1 MLDAMTVPFV
11 DFKNAIQT
19 NRQEILA
26 ALARVVDS
34 GNVILGSETAAFENE
49 FADFCAVRH
58 CVGVGNGLDALS
70 LTLRAAGI
78 GPGDE
83 VIVPS
88 QTFIASWLA
97 VSHVGAMPVPV
108 EIDPQT
114 YTIDP
119 NRIEAALTGRTRAIM
134 PVHLFGHMSDMD
146 AIMDIAARRDLF
158 VLEDAAQA
166 HGAEYKGRR
175 AGTIGH
181 AAGFSFYPT
190 KNLGALGDGGA
201 ITTNDDT
208 IANNVRRLR
217 NYGSTKKYHHDEVGF
232 NSRLDEMQ
240 AAVLRVKLRLLAAEN
255 DRRRAAAQMYRDL
268 LAGESKVDLPVEAEW
283 TRHVYHLFVV
293 ATERRDALMEHL
305 NAAGCA
311 SLIHYPITPGRAA
324 AYSNLAIPPQPV
336 ADRLAETALSLP
348 MWPDITADQIRQ
360 VADAINSF

>member
-1 MLDAMTVPFV
+1 MKVPFV
-11 DFKNAIQT
+11 DFKNAIQN
-19 NRQEILA
+19 NRPEILD

-34 GNVILGSETAAFENE
+34 GNVILGTETAAFEDE
-49 FADFCAVRH
+49 FGGFCDAKH

-78 GPGDE
+78 GQGDE

-97 VSHVGAMPVPV
+97 VSHVGAIPVPV
-108 EIDPQT
+108 EIDPRT
-114 YTIDP
+114 YTLDP
-119 NRIEAALTGRTRAIM
+119 NRIEAALSERTRAIM

-166 HGAEYKGRR
+166 HGAQYKGRL

-201 ITTNDDT
+201 ITTNDDR
-208 IANNVRRLR
+208 IADNVRRLR

-240 AAVLRVKLRLLAAEN
+240 AAVLRVKLRSLTAEN
-255 DRRRAAAQMYRDL
+255 DRRRDAATMYRDL
-268 LAGESKVDLPVEAEW
+268 LCHNDKIVLPLEAEW

-293 ATERRDALMEHL
+293 TTERRDDLKEHL
-305 NAAGCA
+305 KAAGCA
-311 SLIHYPITPGRAA
+311 SLIHYPITPGASA
-324 AYSNLAIPPQPV
+324 AYADLAIAPQPI
-336 ADRLAETALSLP
+336 ADRLADTALSLP
-348 MWPDITADQIRQ
+348 MWPDITADQVRQ
-360 VADAINSF
+360 VADAINAF

>member
-1 MLDAMTVPFV
+1 MEVPFV
-11 DFKNAIQT
+11 DFRNAIQN
-19 NRQEILA
+19 NRQEILDA
-26 ALARVVDS
+26 VARVVDS
-34 GNVILGSETAAFENE
+34 GNVILGSETVAFEE
-49 FADFCAVRH
+49 DFAGFCGAKH

-78 GPGDE
+78 GQGDE

-97 VSHVGAMPVPV
+97 VSHVGAVPVPV

-114 YTIDP
+114 YTLDP
-119 NRIEAALTGRTRAIM
+119 NRIEAAVTERTRAIM

-201 ITTNDDT
+201 ITTNDDK
-208 IANNVRRLR
+208 IADNVRRLR
-217 NYGSTKKYHHDEVGF
+217 NYGSTKKYHHDVVGF

-240 AAVLRVKLRLLAAEN
+240 AAVLRVKLQSLEAEN
-255 DRRRAAAQMYRDL
+255 DRRRAAAKMYRDL
-268 LAGESKVDLPVEAEW
+268 LGQTDNVVLPIEAEW

-293 ATERRDALMEHL
+293 MTNRRDALSEHL
-305 NAAGCA
+305 KAAGCA
-311 SLIHYPITPGRAA
+311 SLIHYPITPRASG
-324 AYSNLAIPPQPV
+324 AYAEHAIAPQPV
-336 ADRLAETALSLP
+336 ADHLAKTALSLP
-348 MWPDITADQIRQ
+348 MWPDITADQIRH
-360 VADAINSF
+360 VTDAIKAF

>member
-1 MLDAMTVPFV
+1 MKVPFV
-11 DFKNAIQT
+11 DFKNAIQ
-19 NRQEILA
+19 NSRQEILDA
-26 ALARVVDS
+26 MARVVDS
-34 GNVILGSETAAFENE
+34 GNVILGPETAAFEDE
-49 FADFCAVRH
+49 FAGFCGAKH

-70 LTLRAAGI
+70 LTLNAAGI
-78 GPGDE
+78 GQGDE

-97 VSHVGAMPVPV
+97 VSHVGAIPVPV

-114 YTIDP
+114 YTLDP
-119 NRIEAALTGRTRAIM
+119 NRIEAALTERTRAIM

-201 ITTNDDT
+201 ITTNDDK
-208 IANNVRRLR
+208 IADNVRRLR
-217 NYGSTKKYHHDEVGF
+217 NYGSTQKYHHDVVGF

-240 AAVLRVKLRLLAAEN
+240 AAVLRVKLQSLEAEN
-255 DRRRAAAQMYRDL
+255 DRRRTAAKMYRDL
-268 LAGESKVDLPVEAEW
+268 LASTNKVVLPTEAEW

-293 ATERRDALMEHL
+293 TTQHRDALSEHL
-305 NAAGCA
+305 KAAGCA
-311 SLIHYPITPGRAA
+311 SLIHYPITPGASRAYA
-324 AYSNLAIPPQPV
+324 EHAIPPQPV
-336 ADRLAETALSLP
+336 ADRLADTALSLP

-360 VADAINSF
+360 VADAIKTF

>member
-1 MLDAMTVPFV
+1 MKVPFV
-11 DFKNAIQT
+11 DFKNAIQN
-19 NRQEILA
+19 NRQEILDA
-26 ALARVVDS
+26 MARVVDS
-34 GNVILGSETAAFENE
+34 GNVILGSETAAFEEE
-49 FADFCAVRH
+49 FAGFCGAKH

-70 LTLRAAGI
+70 LTLNAAGI
-78 GPGDE
+78 GQGDE

-97 VSHVGAMPVPV
+97 VSHVGAIPVPV

-114 YTIDP
+114 YTLDP
-119 NRIEAALTGRTRAIM
+119 NRIEAALTERTRAIM

-146 AIMDIAARRDLF
+146 AIMDIAGRRDLF

-201 ITTNDDT
+201 ITTNDDK
-208 IANNVRRLR
+208 IADNVRRLR
-217 NYGSTKKYHHDEVGF
+217 NYGSTQKYHHDVVGF

-240 AAVLRVKLRLLAAEN
+240 AAVLRVKLQSLEAEN
-255 DRRRAAAQMYRDL
+255 DRRRTAAKMYRDL
-268 LAGESKVDLPVEAEW
+268 LASTNKVVLPVEAEW
-283 TRHVYHLFVV
+283 SRHVYHLFVV
-293 ATERRDALMEHL
+293 TTQHRDALSEHL
-305 NAAGCA
+305 KAAGCA
-311 SLIHYPITPGRAA
+311 SLIHYPITPGAST
-324 AYSNLAIPPQPV
+324 AYAGHAIPPQPV
-336 ADRLAETALSLP
+336 ADRLADTALSLP

-360 VADAINSF
+360 VADAIKTF

>member
-1 MLDAMTVPFV
+1 MKVPFV
-11 DFKNAIQT
+11 DFRQSVQR
-19 NRQEILA
+19 NREEIIG

-34 GNVILGSETAAFENE
+34 GNVILGGETAAFESE
-49 FADFCAVRH
+49 FAEFCGAKH

-70 LTLRAAGI
+70 LALRAAGI

-97 VSHVGAMPVPV
+97 VSHVGATPVPV
-108 EIDPQT
+108 EIDCLT
-114 YTIDP
+114 YTLDP
-119 NRIEAALTGRTRAIM
+119 NRIEDALTPRTRAIM

-146 AIMDIAARRDLF
+146 SIMEIAARRNLF

-190 KNLGALGDGGA
+190 KNLGGLGDGGA
-201 ITTNDDT
+201 VMTNDDR
-208 IANNVRRLR
+208 IAEGVRSLR
-217 NYGSTKKYHHDEVGF
+217 NYGSSKKYHHDELGF

-240 AAVLRVKLRLLAAEN
+240 AAVLRVKLRLLKSEN
-255 DRRRAAAQMYRDL
+255 DRRRGAAEVYREL
-268 LAGESKVDLPVEAEW
+268 LADENNVILPEEAEW

-293 ATERRDALMEHL
+293 RTDRRDALSAHL
-305 NAAGCA
+305 NEAGCA
-311 SLIHYPITPGRAA
+311 SLIHYPITPGASG
-324 AYSNLAIPPQPV
+324 AYASRTIAPQPV
-336 ADRLAETALSLP
+336 ADRLANTALSLP
-348 MWPDITADQIRQ
+348 MWPDITVSQIRR
-360 VADAINSF
+360 VADAIMSF

>member
-1 MLDAMTVPFV
+1 MHAMKVPFV
-11 DFKNAIQT
+11 DFKNAIQN
-19 NRQEILA
+19 NRPEILD

-34 GNVILGSETAAFENE
+34 GNVILGTETAAFEDE
-49 FADFCAVRH
+49 FGDFCDAKH

-78 GPGDE
+78 GQGDE

-97 VSHVGAMPVPV
+97 VSHVGAIPVPV
-108 EIDPQT
+108 EIDPRT
-114 YTIDP
+114 YTLDP
-119 NRIEAALTGRTRAIM
+119 NRIEAALSERTRAIM

-146 AIMDIAARRDLF
+146 AIMEIAGRRDLF

-166 HGAEYKGRR
+166 HGAHYKGRL

-201 ITTNDDT
+201 ITTNDDK
-208 IANNVRRLR
+208 IADNVRRLR

-240 AAVLRVKLRLLAAEN
+240 AAVLRVKLRSLTAEN
-255 DRRRAAAQMYRDL
+255 DRRRDAAAMYRDL
-268 LAGESKVDLPVEAEW
+268 LGDNDKIVLPFEAEW

-293 ATERRDALMEHL
+293 TTERRDDLMEHL
-305 NAAGCA
+305 KTAGCA
-311 SLIHYPITPGRAA
+311 SLIHYPITPGASA
-324 AYSNLAIPPQPV
+324 AYADMAIAPQPV
-336 ADRLAETALSLP
+336 ADRLADTALSLP
-348 MWPDITADQIRQ
+348 MWPDITIDQVRH
-360 VADAINSF
+360 VADAINAF